1 METAIGLVL
10 ILVSLALIIGVVRVV
25 QANMPGR

>member
-10 ILVSLALIIGVVRVV
+10 ILVSLALIIGIVRVV